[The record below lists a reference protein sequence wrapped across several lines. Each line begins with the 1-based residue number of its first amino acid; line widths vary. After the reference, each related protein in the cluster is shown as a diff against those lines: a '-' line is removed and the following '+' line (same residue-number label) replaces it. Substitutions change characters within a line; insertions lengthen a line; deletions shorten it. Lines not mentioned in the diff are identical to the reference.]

1 MSQIKAPSY
10 VAPISPEDYNNL
22 SSETVTKKNYDR
34 IVAQIDERFDYVFNM
49 AMLILDRQVGWYA
62 YGNAPEGED
71 QTGNFDPDEYE
82 IDIDFIGDIRGQT
95 HGLYDDSIPTRWLFE
110 DFEEPLKA
118 EIESVK
124 QKKADKKAQEKKT
137 KADRKARRK
146 SVIASIHAKL
156 TPEELSFINF
166 KPE

>member
-10 VAPISPEDYNNL
+10 VAPISREDYETL

-34 IVAQIDERFDYVFNM
+34 IVAQIDERVDYGFNM
-49 AMLILDRQVGWYA
+49 AMLILDRRVGWYA

-71 QTGNFDPDEYE
+71 ETGHFDPDEYE
-82 IDIDFIGDIRGQT
+82 VDIDFIGDIRGQT
-95 HGLYDDSIPTRWLFE
+95 HGLYEYAIPTRWLFE
-110 DFEEPLKA
+110 DFEEALKA

-124 QKKADKKAQEKKT
+124 QKKADKKAQDKQI

-156 TPEELSFINF
+156 TADELSFINF